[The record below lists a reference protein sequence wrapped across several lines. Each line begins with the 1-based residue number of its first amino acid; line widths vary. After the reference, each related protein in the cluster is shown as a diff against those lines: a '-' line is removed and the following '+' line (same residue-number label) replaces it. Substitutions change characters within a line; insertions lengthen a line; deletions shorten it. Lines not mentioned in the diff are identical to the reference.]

1 MTARRTAL
9 AVTGLLC
16 LPLLVL
22 APGTRAAE
30 PATSSLT
37 VPGTAGQTVTSTYTG
52 TISPGANP
60 NSNCSLPTAPAD
72 EHAVELVVPAGTYD
86 QVSAVITFKI
96 AWEASDNDE
105 ILSVVG
111 PDGEEIGSSDGG
123 SPEETVALN
132 DLVAGTY
139 TAAAC
144 AFASPTPQDYTGTIT
159 VTTKAKAAAGPDGTG
174 GGGGVPP
181 LGSDNGLSFSATV
194 PSDPQRD
201 ESEPLIET
209 DVDGRIYT
217 CGPTGTTGQSE
228 YAQVSEDGGD
238 QFHLLG
244 QSPRGQLAAGGGGD
258 CALAVGAAKQE
269 GATNAPFAFT
279 GLNALVTFS
288 TATSGDGGRTLTTSA
303 NNVSIPGVDR
313 QWMTFVD
320 DSTVLLSYNRLAPRA
335 VVVQRS
341 TNRGL
346 TYAPP
351 IAVSPNP
358 TFPGPMRSYY
368 GTPAASGG
376 REGVAYYTWTAGTKI
391 NLAVSRDKGL
401 TWDNCE
407 IHDAGIGADA
417 GFTSS
422 DHDDA
427 GNIFVSYAEEGLGRD
442 NYLTVL
448 SATKL
453 AGCKSADA
461 SGAAGP
467 NPGFD
472 VPVRVNRGKVDTVV
486 FPWVA
491 AGGDPGRVAV
501 AYYGTETDG
510 DPNTGDFKATW
521 DVYVSQSLDFTPG
534 GRKTFAQVK
543 ATTHP
548 FHYDSICL
556 NGLGCALPPEGDRS
570 LADFFALE
578 YNRADGR
585 LSLVYNQ
592 GSKKPDEVEGHVATP
607 AVVTQEGGPSN
618 GGGTVTARRPVVRP
632 ASTDRLGDAIAP
644 YSQLLL
650 PPAGAN
656 QEALDLTGVEVLPEQ
671 DAGGAAVADG
681 GFTVRMKVASLADG
695 DLQSALLASRTNSLV
710 YLFRFVNGFQA
721 SGVTA
726 RYSPVSG
733 FTFAFDDYTTAS
745 VLCGSNGEKCIT
757 YPGATELT
765 GTVDQETGEI
775 LVNVPRDLL
784 RRLSGATGPGQRPV
798 EAPAAPGSRF
808 YDATA
813 FALANPALNP
823 LDPGVVTFAV
833 PVDNAPAMDFLLP
846 QAASGPA
853 PVVGPGGKAPSAGP
867 GARPGGGPL
876 PATGGLGAPLA
887 AMTLVAVA
895 LVLVRGR
902 RRA

>member
-9 AVTGLLC
+9 ALAAVLG

-22 APGTRAAE
+22 APPSRAA
-30 PATSSLT
+30 
-37 VPGTAGQTVTSTYTG
+37 
-52 TISPGANP
+52 
-60 NSNCSLPTAPAD
+60 APA
-72 EHAVELVVPAGTYD
+72 PAGLAAM
-86 QVSAVITFKI
+86 V
-96 AWEASDNDE
+96 
-105 ILSVVG
+105 
-111 PDGEEIGSSDGG
+111 GEE
-123 SPEETVALN
+123 EEPSA
-132 DLVAGTY
+132 
-139 TAAAC
+139 
-144 AFASPTPQDYTGTIT
+144 PP
-159 VTTKAKAAAGPDGTG
+159 
-174 GGGGVPP
+174 PP
-181 LGSDNGLSFSATV
+181 LGPDNGLSFSATV

-209 DVDGRIYT
+209 DGDGRIYT
-217 CGPTGTTGQSE
+217 CGPTGTTGQAE

-258 CALAVGAAKQE
+258 CALAVGATKAA

-288 TATSGDGGRTLTTSA
+288 SATSPDGGRTLTTSP

-320 DSTVLLSYNRLAPRA
+320 DRTVLLSYNRLAPRA

-341 TNRGL
+341 TDGGL

-351 IAVSPNP
+351 IPVSPNP
-358 TFPGPMRSYY
+358 TFPGPIRSYY

-376 REGVAYYTWTAGTKI
+376 REGVAYYTWTSGTVI
-391 NLAVSRDKGL
+391 NLAVSRDKGI
-401 TWDNCE
+401 TWDNCQV
-407 IHDAGIGADA
+407 HDAGIGADA

-448 SATKL
+448 SAAKL
-453 AGCKSADA
+453 AGCKSAAA
-461 SGAAGP
+461 SGTPGP

-491 AGGDPGRVAV
+491 AGGDAGRVAV
-501 AYYGTETDG
+501 AYYGTESNG
-510 DPNTGDFKATW
+510 DPNTGEFKATW

-534 GRKTFAQVK
+534 GPKTFGQVK

-556 NGLGCALPPEGDRS
+556 NGLGCALPPVGDRS

-578 YNRADGR
+578 YNRKDGR

-592 GSKKPDEVEGHVATP
+592 GSKKPDEAEGHVATP
-607 AVVTQEGGPSN
+607 AVVTQETGPSN
-618 GGGTVTARRPVVRP
+618 GGGTLTARRPVVRTSSQDP
-632 ASTDRLGDAIAP
+632 TGDALAP
-644 YSQLLL
+644 YSQFLV
-650 PPAGAN
+650 PPASQN
-656 QEALDLTGVEVLPEQ
+656 QDALDVTSVEVLPQ
-671 DAGGAAVADG
+671 QDDAGASVADG

-695 DLQSALLASRTNSLV
+695 DLESALLATRTNSLV
-710 YLFRFVNGFQA
+710 YLFRFVNGYQA

-765 GTVDQETGEI
+765 GKVDQETGEI

-784 RRLSGATGPGQRPV
+784 RRLAGPTGPEQRPT
-798 EAPAAPGSRF
+798 EEPAGPGSRF
-808 YDATA
+808 YDATG

-823 LDPGVVTFAV
+823 LDPGIVTFAV

-846 QAASGPA
+846 QAGAAPV
-853 PVVGPGGKAPSAGP
+853 PVVGPGGEQPTGPGAGP
-867 GARPGGGPL
+867 GGGGPL
-876 PATGGLGAPLA
+876 PATGGLGVPVA
-887 AMTLVAVA
+887 AMTLVAVG
-895 LVLVRGR
+895 LVLVRR
-902 RRA
+902 RRSGLSG